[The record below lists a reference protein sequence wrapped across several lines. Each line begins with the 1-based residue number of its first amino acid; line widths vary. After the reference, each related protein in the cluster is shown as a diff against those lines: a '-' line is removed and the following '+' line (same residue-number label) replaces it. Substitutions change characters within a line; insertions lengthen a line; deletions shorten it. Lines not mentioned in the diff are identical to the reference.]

1 MYSVTILYSFLKV
14 KRLLKIVHAK
24 TSEKR
29 VRVDEET
36 ASFLEKSD
44 KLQEFKME
52 QFDQHQV
59 LIDPELV
66 DPCNIWIVC
75 EESKM
80 NNAEQ
85 ELTRLTDKM
94 MIASCTFG
102 PMDPMKVR
110 FLKEHCWSRIKEK
123 EESCEAE
130 GVAVLEIDSGSL
142 EVKGTQA
149 GRKEMITFLSDL
161 AEQID
166 CQVRIPQRIF

>member
-1 MYSVTILYSFLKV
+1 MYSVTILCSFLKV

-85 ELTRLTDKM
+85 ELTRLTDEMK
-94 MIASCTFG
+94 IASCTFI
-102 PMDPMKVR
+102 PMDTMKVR

-123 EESCEAE
+123 EKSCEAE

-161 AEQID
+161 AEQIN
-166 CQVRIPQRIF
+166 CKVRIPQRIF